1 MTGRWLQILLR
12 TWLQDPLRT
21 EIDVEVFE
29 VFSCEASEEAKVVVA
44 CDVCN
49 VADQA
54 ALRILLRLKA
64 SIGNGFQLSV
74 TL

>member
-1 MTGRWLQILLR
+1 MLR
-12 TWLQDPLRT
+12 TALQAPLRQ

-29 VFSCEASEEAKVVVA
+29 VFSCETSEEAKQNAVA

-64 SIGNGFQLSV
+64 SIRNGFQISV